1 MEKDPLQTP
10 FKLSSHKLEHRVV
23 LAPMTRMRASDTGI
37 VHPRAAEYYS
47 ERTTPNSLLIS
58 EGVVIH
64 PRGRGF
70 PNTPG
75 LYNNEQVQ
83 AWKPI
88 TQAVKEK
95 GGVFFAQLWHVGR
108 VAVPSQT
115 GGLPPLSSTKTALPD
130 NHPLF
135 GEKNGKEP
143 YVESQAMSETDI
155 REVVLQFASAA
166 KNAIEAGF
174 DGVEI
179 HGANGYLLDTFVHDN
194 INDRTDTYGGSLEN
208 RLRFPLEV
216 VDAVVAQIGRER
228 TAIRV
233 APFHVLQ
240 QTMDSDRIATFKR
253 YSEELEK
260 RGLAYV
266 HMVEPR
272 YDQFSTEGA
281 FSGHRGVV
289 DLGERTGGDEFSLWT
304 FRKILNSTPLVGAGG
319 CDAASARDAITEGK
333 VDLVAFG
340 RHFTSN
346 PDLPKRL
353 FEGLPLTK
361 YQRNTFYTPGMK
373 GYLGWSRADDF

>member
-1 MEKDPLQTP
+1 
-10 FKLSSHKLEHRVV
+10 
-23 LAPMTRMRASDTGI
+23 MRASDTGI

-108 VAVPSQT
+108 VTVPSQT

-130 NHPLF
+130 NHQLF

-143 YVESQAMSETDI
+143 YVESQAMSEADI

-289 DLGERTGGDEFSLWT
+289 DLGEGTGGDDFSLWT

-319 CDAASARDAITEGK
+319 CDAVSARDAITEGK

-373 GYLGWSRADDF
+373 GYLGWSRADGF

>member
-1 MEKDPLQTP
+1 M
-10 FKLSSHKLEHRVV
+10 
-23 LAPMTRMRASDTGI
+23 
-37 VHPRAAEYYS
+37 
-47 ERTTPNSLLIS
+47 
-58 EGVVIH
+58 
-64 PRGRGF
+64 
-70 PNTPG
+70 
-75 LYNNEQVQ
+75 NE
-83 AWKPI
+83 A
-88 TQAVKEK
+88 
-95 GGVFFAQLWHVGR
+95 
-108 VAVPSQT
+108 
-115 GGLPPLSSTKTALPD
+115 
-130 NHPLF
+130 
-135 GEKNGKEP
+135 
-143 YVESQAMSETDI
+143 DI
-155 REVVLQFASAA
+155 REVVQQFASAA

-233 APFHVLQ
+233 APFHVMQ

-281 FSGHRGVV
+281 FSGHRDVV
-289 DLGERTGGDEFSLWT
+289 DLGGRTGGDEFSLWT

-319 CDAASARDAITEGK
+319 CDAVSARDAITEGRSGFST
-333 VDLVAFG
+333 LRFAG
-340 RHFTSN
+340 
-346 PDLPKRL
+346 
-353 FEGLPLTK
+353 
-361 YQRNTFYTPGMK
+361 
-373 GYLGWSRADDF
+373 